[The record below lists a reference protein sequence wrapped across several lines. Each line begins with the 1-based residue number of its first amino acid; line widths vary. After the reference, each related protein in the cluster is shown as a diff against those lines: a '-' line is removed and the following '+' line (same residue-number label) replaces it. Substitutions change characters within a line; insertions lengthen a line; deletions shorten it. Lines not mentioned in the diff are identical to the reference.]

1 MPVPRAAGA
10 ASGKGFFF
18 FRFAFPLFTEYNI
31 TKTTGEDIMKTMK
44 HFFTLIE
51 ILTVAAII
59 AILAGISVGVIG
71 LISNKNAEAKT
82 QATIKALELALG
94 QFKADNGH
102 IFVPAGYNISS
113 PAPAMITLPKTLPTD
128 LKGTLFKY
136 LDQKLLNSATSKPK
150 TITIGSDDYY
160 YFVDGWGR
168 PLIYRIPGKFNKT
181 GFDLGSAGPD
191 GKVGDGGTGDDII
204 SKDKLPEEGNSTS
217 KRNYA
222 NFGQGD
228 DITNFLRN

>member
-1 MPVPRAAGA
+1 
-10 ASGKGFFF
+10 
-18 FRFAFPLFTEYNI
+18 
-31 TKTTGEDIMKTMK
+31 MKPMK

-102 IFVPAGYNISS
+102 IYLGSATLNTPSLLTVPNPSS
-113 PAPAMITLPKTLPTD
+113 VGD
-128 LKGTLFKY
+128 LKGTLLKY
-136 LDQKLLNSATSKPK
+136 LDQKLLNSASKPG
-150 TITIGSDDYY
+150 TGTNL

-181 GFDLGSAGPD
+181 GFDLGSVGPD
-191 GKVGDGGTGDDII
+191 GKVGDAAGAKLVSVDD
-204 SKDKLPEEGNSTS
+204 LPSYQKKPDDPKEEYE
-217 KRNYA
+217 KY
-222 NFGQGD
+222 FGQGD
-228 DITNFLRN
+228 DITNFMRD

>member
-1 MPVPRAAGA
+1 
-10 ASGKGFFF
+10 
-18 FRFAFPLFTEYNI
+18 
-31 TKTTGEDIMKTMK
+31 MKPMK

-71 LISNKNAEAKT
+71 LINNKNAEAKT

-102 IFVPAGYNISS
+102 FYLGSATLNTPSLLTVPNPSS
-113 PAPAMITLPKTLPTD
+113 VGD
-128 LKGTLFKY
+128 LKGTLLKY
-136 LDQKLLNSATSKPK
+136 LDQKLLNSASKPG
-150 TITIGSDDYY
+150 TGTNL

-191 GKVGDGGTGDDII
+191 GKVGDGNGSEITA
-204 SKDKLPEEGNSTS
+204 SALPSASDYES
-217 KRNYA
+217 Y
-222 NFGQGD
+222 FGQGD

>member
-1 MPVPRAAGA
+1 MKAA
-10 ASGKGFFF
+10 
-18 FRFAFPLFTEYNI
+18 
-31 TKTTGEDIMKTMK
+31 K

-94 QFKADNGH
+94 QFKTENGH

-113 PAPAMITLPKTLPTD
+113 PAPVKLIVPKDISGD
-128 LKGTLFKY
+128 LKGKLIKY
-136 LDQKLLNSATSKPK
+136 LDQKLLNSAAKV
-150 TITIGSDDYY
+150 ITIDSVDYY

-181 GFDLGSAGPD
+181 GFDLGSVGPD
-191 GKVGDGGTGDDII
+191 GKVGDGQGSVITETA
-204 SKDKLPEEGNSTS
+204 LPSASDYES
-217 KRNYA
+217 Y
-222 NFGQGD
+222 FGQGD
-228 DITNFLRN
+228 DITNFLRKD

>member
-1 MPVPRAAGA
+1 MKP
-10 ASGKGFFF
+10 GK
-18 FRFAFPLFTEYNI
+18 N
-31 TKTTGEDIMKTMK
+31 
-44 HFFTLIE
+44 FFTLIE

-71 LISNKNAEAKT
+71 LINNKNAEAKT

-94 QFKADNGH
+94 QYKADNGN
-102 IFVPAGYNISS
+102 IYLPAGSS
-113 PAPAMITLPKTLPTD
+113 YLNTPMVLKVEIPND

-136 LDQKLLNSATSKPK
+136 LDQKLLNSATKD
-150 TITIGSDDYY
+150 G

-181 GFDLGSAGPD
+181 GYDLGSVGPD
-191 GKVGDGGTGDDII
+191 GKVGDGDKNDDII
-204 SKDKLPEEGNSTS
+204 ADKTILPEDGKE